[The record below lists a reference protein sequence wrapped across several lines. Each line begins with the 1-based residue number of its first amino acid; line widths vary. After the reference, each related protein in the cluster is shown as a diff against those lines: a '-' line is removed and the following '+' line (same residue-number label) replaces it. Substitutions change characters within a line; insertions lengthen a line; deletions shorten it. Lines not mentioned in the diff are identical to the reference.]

1 MPAKMN
7 MVFKITTM
15 PDGNV
20 RSITPVP
27 IIKNE
32 STSHRS
38 FKSMFINVQ
47 NVKSGCRSCG
57 K

>member
-1 MPAKMN
+1 MN
-7 MVFKITTM
+7 MVFKRTTM

-32 STSHRS
+32 ATSHRS
-38 FKSMFINVQ
+38 FKSMFINIQ